1 MYCHAVQST
10 VRGIPFD
17 SKSVR
22 DPSPEA
28 ILILERA
35 LNRTAWRGYA
45 QYWPSIVARRLLDRL
60 RLGGARDYIAS
71 SFVTSDRAGLAITR
85 ALRAFRCYAEWDM
98 AGAERWCELSDGK
111 VRRLVEDE
119 WLLHQLAGDE

>member
-1 MYCHAVQST
+1 MYCHAIRAT
-10 VRGIPFD
+10 IRAIPRD

-28 ILILERA
+28 IDVLLSA
-35 LNRTAWRGYA
+35 LHRTAWRGYA
-45 QYWPSIVARRLLDRL
+45 QYWPHIVATRLLYRL
-60 RLGGARDYIAS
+60 RDGGALEYLAS
-71 SFVTSDRAGLAITR
+71 SLVTSDRAGLAITR

-119 WLLHQLAGDE
+119 WLLHRLAGDE